1 MSNYTLHTGNLS
13 NTPFS
18 AFGGFLCSN
27 CPHLTQISTVF
38 FSDLRSQVED
48 QKIQGIELP
57 PEGDFS
63 YTDSDVN
70 NKLSGI
76 ADQLQQE
83 LNNAQARLKQLQ
95 AAPPREE
102 EDK

>member
-1 MSNYTLHTGNLS
+1 MSNFTLHTGNFS

-27 CPHLTQISTVF
+27 CPISHKSPLCF

-102 EDK
+102 DDK